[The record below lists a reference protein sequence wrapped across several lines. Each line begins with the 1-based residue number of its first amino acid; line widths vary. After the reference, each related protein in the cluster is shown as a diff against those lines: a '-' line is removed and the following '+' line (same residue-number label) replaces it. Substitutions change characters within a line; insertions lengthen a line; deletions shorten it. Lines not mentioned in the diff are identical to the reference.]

1 MKCSYCGH
9 EVKDG
14 AEFCEKCGMI
24 LGFADDK
31 KNSSDEAEFTQN
43 IFQAL
48 DFDDAELDVAAME
61 LPISDYE
68 ETVEVSHNIPEYV
81 SSPEDEIV
89 ADYTDEPEKA
99 FEEAE
104 EVLNEE
110 IENLPAADEIPTIE
124 ASFEAPEYTP
134 VPDVVISPKKAS
146 DAIKESNHK
155 KENRKKKKHNKKIYA
170 ETYDIES
177 ISLTEDEAEIEKE
190 NEEAFKEAVK
200 APEIITVAPV
210 VADIPDEPVV
220 EEEATITEEP
230 AIEEIPEAIEEPV
243 IEEIPEAIEEPVFEE
258 IPKAIEEPVIE
269 EAPEVIEEPVIEE
282 APEAI
287 EEPVIEEAPEAIEE
301 PVIEEAPEAIEEPV
315 IEEIPEVIEEP
326 VIEEAPEVV
335 EEPEIEE
342 YEEVVEPVEEQ
353 PAAIGLFEDIGS
365 ASEED
370 EEYEEEEYED
380 ITPAQDDKPVKKKS
394 GKGLAVAAVIFIICV
409 ICAGA
414 YALKDYIPVVAPT
427 DGTSENESTVA
438 STEETSEEEST
449 EETTEEETT
458 EEETSEETTE
468 PEETTTEEAVTTE
481 PSSENEVVS
490 TTKPTTT
497 KPTTTK
503 PTTTRPT
510 TTRPTTTR
518 PTTTRPT
525 TTRPTTTRPTTTKPS
540 TTKPGTTKDP
550 YGIND
555 VEVKKPSNYVKSYT
569 GYVTAEGLNMRAK
582 PTTSSDRVLY
592 LSKGA
597 DVKVLAKENGFLY
610 VYSNRYGVSGW
621 VSAAYIST
629 SRPTETT
636 SKLYTGTVQPDVKTA
651 AKTMH
656 TTYSLNIRKGPST
669 SYPSVQIIATGYPVK
684 VLGSKSGVSGWVYVT
699 DLTYGIS
706 GWVSTAYLK

>member
-9 EVKDG
+9 ELNDG

-31 KNSSDEAEFTQN
+31 KETSAEVETEFTQN

-48 DFDDAELDVAAME
+48 DFDDSELDIAAME
-61 LPISDYE
+61 LPVSDYE

-81 SSPEDEIV
+81 SSPEDETV

-104 EVLNEE
+104 EVLKEE
-110 IENLPAADEIPTIE
+110 VENLPAADEIPTIE
-124 ASFEAPEYTP
+124 AEFEAPEYTP
-134 VPDVVISPKKAS
+134 VPDVVISAKKAS

-155 KENRKKKKHNKKIYA
+155 KEGRKKKKHNKKIYA
-170 ETYDIES
+170 ETYDIENV
-177 ISLTEDEAEIEKE
+177 SLEENEAEIEKE

-210 VADIPDEPVV
+210 VADIPDEPV
-220 EEEATITEEP
+220 
-230 AIEEIPEAIEEPV
+230 IEEVPEIVEEPV
-243 IEEIPEAIEEPVFEE
+243 IEEVPEIV
-258 IPKAIEEPVIE
+258 EEPVIE
-269 EAPEVIEEPVIEE
+269 EVPEIVEEPVIEE
-282 APEAI
+282 VPEI
-287 EEPVIEEAPEAIEE
+287 VEEPVIEE
-301 PVIEEAPEAIEEPV
+301 V
-315 IEEIPEVIEEP
+315 PEVTEETA
-326 VIEEAPEVV
+326 EEV
-335 EEPEIEE
+335 
-342 YEEVVEPVEEQ
+342 YEEFVEPVEEQ
-353 PAAIGLFEDIGS
+353 PAVVGLFEEIGS

-370 EEYEEEEYED
+370 EYYEEEEEYED
-380 ITPAQDDKPVKKKS
+380 ITPVEEDKPGKKKS

-409 ICAGA
+409 VCAGA
-414 YALKDYIPVVAPT
+414 YALKDYIPVIAPT
-427 DGTSENESTVA
+427 EGTSQEESTVA
-438 STEETSEEEST
+438 PSEEDTTEEETTEEEST

-458 EEETSEETTE
+458 EEATTEETTE

-481 PSSENEVVS
+481 PSSENEVVP

-510 TTRPTTTR
+510 TTKPV
-518 PTTTRPT
+518 
-525 TTRPTTTRPTTTKPS
+525 TTRPTTTRPTTTKPA
-540 TTKPGTTKDP
+540 TTKPNTTTDP

-555 VEVKKPSNYVKSYT
+555 VTVKKPTNYVKSYT
-569 GYVTAEGLNMRAK
+569 AYVTAEGLNMRAK

-699 DLTYGIS
+699 DLTYGVS

>member
-1 MKCSYCGH
+1 
-9 EVKDG
+9 
-14 AEFCEKCGMI
+14 
-24 LGFADDK
+24 
-31 KNSSDEAEFTQN
+31 
-43 IFQAL
+43 
-48 DFDDAELDVAAME
+48 ME
-61 LPISDYE
+61 
-68 ETVEVSHNIPEYV
+68 
-81 SSPEDEIV
+81 
-89 ADYTDEPEKA
+89 EP
-99 FEEAE
+99 
-104 EVLNEE
+104 V
-110 IENLPAADEIPTIE
+110 IE
-124 ASFEAPEYTP
+124 EAPE
-134 VPDVVISPKKAS
+134 
-146 DAIKESNHK
+146 AIE
-155 KENRKKKKHNKKIYA
+155 ELAI
-170 ETYDIES
+170 
-177 ISLTEDEAEIEKE
+177 
-190 NEEAFKEAVK
+190 EEAPEAI
-200 APEIITVAPV
+200 E
-210 VADIPDEPVV
+210 EPVF
-220 EEEATITEEP
+220 EEVPEAIEEP
-230 AIEEIPEAIEEPV
+230 VIEEIPEAIEEPV

-258 IPKAIEEPVIE
+258 V
-269 EAPEVIEEPVIEE
+269 
-282 APEAI
+282 PEAI
-287 EEPVIEEAPEAIEE
+287 EEPVIEEAPE
-301 PVIEEAPEAIEEPV
+301 
-315 IEEIPEVIEEP
+315 
-326 VIEEAPEVV
+326 VV
-335 EEPEIEE
+335 DEPEIEE

-380 ITPAQDDKPVKKKS
+380 ITPTQDDKPVKKKS
-394 GKGLAVAAVIFIICV
+394 GKGLAVAAAIFIICV

-438 STEETSEEEST
+438 STEETTEEEST

-481 PSSENEVVS
+481 PSSENEVVP

-510 TTRPTTTR
+510 TTRPTTTK
-518 PTTTRPT
+518 PT
-525 TTRPTTTRPTTTKPS
+525 TTRPTTTRPTTTKPT

>member
-9 EVKDG
+9 ELSDN

-31 KNSSDEAEFTQN
+31 KDGSAEADAEFTQN
-43 IFQAL
+43 VFQAL
-48 DFDDAELDVAAME
+48 DFDDAELDVVAME
-61 LPISDYE
+61 LPVSDYE

-81 SSPEDEIV
+81 SSPEDEA
-89 ADYTDEPEKA
+89 ADYTAEPEKA

-104 EVLNEE
+104 EALQNE
-110 IENLPAADEIPTIE
+110 IENLPAEDEIPTIE
-124 ASFEAPEYTP
+124 AEFEAPEYTP
-134 VPDVVISPKKAS
+134 VPDVVISAKKAS

-155 KENRKKKKHNKKIYA
+155 KEGRKKKKHNKKIYA

-177 ISLTEDEAEIEKE
+177 IPLAENEADLEAEIEKE

-200 APEIITVAPV
+200 APEAIAAAQVV
-210 VADIPDEPVV
+210 EEVADEPLTEEIPEAAEEPVV
-220 EEEATITEEP
+220 EE
-230 AIEEIPEAIEEPV
+230 IPEIIEEPV
-243 IEEIPEAIEEPVFEE
+243 V
-258 IPKAIEEPVIE
+258 
-269 EAPEVIEEPVIEE
+269 
-282 APEAI
+282 
-287 EEPVIEEAPEAIEE
+287 
-301 PVIEEAPEAIEEPV
+301 
-315 IEEIPEVIEEP
+315 EEIPEVIEEP
-326 VIEEAPEVV
+326 VVEEIPEVIEEPVVEEIPEAIEEAVIEEESEAV
-335 EEPEIEE
+335 EEPAEEE
-342 YEEVVEPVEEQ
+342 YVEPVEEQ
-353 PAAIGLFEDIGS
+353 PAVFGLFAENGA

-370 EEYEEEEYED
+370 EYYEEEEEYED
-380 ITPAQDDKPVKKKS
+380 ITPVEDEDTGKKKN
-394 GKGLAVAAVIFIICV
+394 GKGLAAAAAIFIICV
-409 ICAGA
+409 VCAGA
-414 YALKDYIPVVAPT
+414 HALKDYIPVIAPT
-427 DGTSENESTVA
+427 EATTDIQSTVA
-438 STEETSEEEST
+438 PSEEDTTE

-458 EEETSEETTE
+458 EEESTEETTE
-468 PEETTTEEAVTTE
+468 EASTEETTEEITTEEVTTE
-481 PSSENEVVS
+481 VTTTENEVVS

-497 KPTTTK
+497 APTTTK
-503 PTTTRPT
+503 PVTTTRPVTTKPVT
-510 TTRPTTTR
+510 TTRPA
-518 PTTTRPT
+518 
-525 TTRPTTTRPTTTKPS
+525 TTKPA
-540 TTKPGTTKDP
+540 TTKPVTTKPATTKPNTTTDP

-555 VEVKKPSNYVKSYT
+555 VTVKKPSSYVKSYT

-597 DVKVLAKENGFLY
+597 DVKVIAKENGFLY

-629 SRPTETT
+629 SRPVETT

-684 VLGSKSGVSGWVYVT
+684 VIGSKSGVSGWVYVT
-699 DLTYGIS
+699 DLTYGVS

>member
-9 EVKDG
+9 ELSDN

-31 KNSSDEAEFTQN
+31 KDGSAEADAEFTQN
-43 IFQAL
+43 VFQAL
-48 DFDDAELDVAAME
+48 DFDDAELDVVAME
-61 LPISDYE
+61 LPVSDYE

-81 SSPEDEIV
+81 SSPEDEA
-89 ADYTDEPEKA
+89 ADYTAEPEKA

-104 EVLNEE
+104 EALHNE
-110 IENLPAADEIPTIE
+110 IENLPAEDEIPTIE
-124 ASFEAPEYTP
+124 AEFEAPEYTP
-134 VPDVVISPKKAS
+134 VPDVVISAKKAS

-155 KENRKKKKHNKKIYA
+155 KEGRKKKKHNKKIYA

-177 ISLTEDEAEIEKE
+177 IPLAENEADLEAEIEKE

-200 APEIITVAPV
+200 APEAIAAAQVV
-210 VADIPDEPVV
+210 EEVADEPLTEEITEAAEEPVV
-220 EEEATITEEP
+220 
-230 AIEEIPEAIEEPV
+230 
-243 IEEIPEAIEEPVFEE
+243 
-258 IPKAIEEPVIE
+258 
-269 EAPEVIEEPVIEE
+269 
-282 APEAI
+282 
-287 EEPVIEEAPEAIEE
+287 
-301 PVIEEAPEAIEEPV
+301 
-315 IEEIPEVIEEP
+315 EEIPEVIEEP
-326 VIEEAPEVV
+326 VVEEIPEVIEEPVV
-335 EEPEIEE
+335 EEIPEVIEE
-342 YEEVVEPVEEQ
+342 PVVEGESEAVEEPAEEEYVEPVEEQ
-353 PAAIGLFEDIGS
+353 PAVFGLFAENGA

-370 EEYEEEEYED
+370 EYYEEEEEYED
-380 ITPAQDDKPVKKKS
+380 ITPVEDEDTGKKKN
-394 GKGLAVAAVIFIICV
+394 GKGLAAAAAIFIICV
-409 ICAGA
+409 VCAGA
-414 YALKDYIPVVAPT
+414 YALKDYIPVIAPT
-427 DGTSENESTVA
+427 EATTDIQSTIA
-438 STEETSEEEST
+438 PSEEDTTE

-458 EEETSEETTE
+458 EEETTEEASTEETTE
-468 PEETTTEEAVTTE
+468 EITTEEVTTE
-481 PSSENEVVS
+481 VTTTENEVVS

-497 KPTTTK
+497 APTTTK
-503 PTTTRPT
+503 PVTTTRPA
-510 TTRPTTTR
+510 
-518 PTTTRPT
+518 
-525 TTRPTTTRPTTTKPS
+525 TTKPV
-540 TTKPGTTKDP
+540 TTKPATTKPNTTTDP

-555 VEVKKPSNYVKSYT
+555 VTVKKPSSYVKSYT

-597 DVKVLAKENGFLY
+597 DVKVIAKENGFLY

-629 SRPTETT
+629 SRPVETT

-684 VLGSKSGVSGWVYVT
+684 VIGSKSGVSGWVYVT
-699 DLTYGIS
+699 DLTYGVS

>member
-9 EVKDG
+9 ELSDN

-31 KNSSDEAEFTQN
+31 KDGSAEADAEFTQN
-43 IFQAL
+43 VFQAL
-48 DFDDAELDVAAME
+48 DFDDAELDVVAME
-61 LPISDYE
+61 LPVSDYE

-81 SSPEDEIV
+81 SSPEDEA
-89 ADYTDEPEKA
+89 ADYTAEPEKA

-104 EVLNEE
+104 EALQNE
-110 IENLPAADEIPTIE
+110 IENLPAEDEIPTIE
-124 ASFEAPEYTP
+124 AEFEAPEYTP
-134 VPDVVISPKKAS
+134 VPDVVISAKKAS

-155 KENRKKKKHNKKIYA
+155 KEGRKKKKHNKKIYA

-177 ISLTEDEAEIEKE
+177 IPLAENEADLEAEIEKE

-200 APEIITVAPV
+200 APEAIA
-210 VADIPDEPVV
+210 AAQVV
-220 EEEATITEEP
+220 EEVADEP
-230 AIEEIPEAIEEPV
+230 LTEEIPEAAEEPV
-243 IEEIPEAIEEPVFEE
+243 V
-258 IPKAIEEPVIE
+258 
-269 EAPEVIEEPVIEE
+269 
-282 APEAI
+282 
-287 EEPVIEEAPEAIEE
+287 
-301 PVIEEAPEAIEEPV
+301 
-315 IEEIPEVIEEP
+315 EEIPEVIEEP
-326 VIEEAPEVV
+326 VVEEIPEAIEEAVIEEESEAV
-335 EEPEIEE
+335 EEPAEEE
-342 YEEVVEPVEEQ
+342 YVEPVEEQ
-353 PAAIGLFEDIGS
+353 PAVFGLFAENGA

-370 EEYEEEEYED
+370 EYYEEEEEYED
-380 ITPAQDDKPVKKKS
+380 ITPVEDEDTGKKKN
-394 GKGLAVAAVIFIICV
+394 GKGLAAAAAIFIICV
-409 ICAGA
+409 VCAGA
-414 YALKDYIPVVAPT
+414 YALKDYIPVIAPSEATT
-427 DGTSENESTVA
+427 DIQSTIA
-438 STEETSEEEST
+438 PSEEDTTE

-458 EEETSEETTE
+458 EEESTEETTE
-468 PEETTTEEAVTTE
+468 EASTEETTEEITTEEVTTE
-481 PSSENEVVS
+481 VTTTENEVVS

-497 KPTTTK
+497 APTTTK
-503 PTTTRPT
+503 PVTTTRPVTTKPVT
-510 TTRPTTTR
+510 TTRPA
-518 PTTTRPT
+518 
-525 TTRPTTTRPTTTKPS
+525 TTKPA
-540 TTKPGTTKDP
+540 TTKPVTTKPATTKPNTTTDP

-555 VEVKKPSNYVKSYT
+555 VTVKKPSSYVKSYT

-597 DVKVLAKENGFLY
+597 DVKVIAKENGFLY

-629 SRPTETT
+629 SRPVETT

-684 VLGSKSGVSGWVYVT
+684 VIGSKSGVSGWVYVT
-699 DLTYGIS
+699 DLTYGVS